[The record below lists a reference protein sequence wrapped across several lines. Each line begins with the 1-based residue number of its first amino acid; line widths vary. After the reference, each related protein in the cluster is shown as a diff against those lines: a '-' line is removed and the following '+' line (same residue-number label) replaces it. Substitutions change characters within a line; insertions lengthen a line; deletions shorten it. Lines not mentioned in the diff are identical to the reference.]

1 MKRTIIITL
10 AIVSAAIL
18 ALYVF
23 TRLTSKK
30 DNDNLFAEVKR
41 GDFEIA
47 ISASGELEA
56 ENSVD
61 IKAPEIAVG
70 RDFHAS
76 ELKISDLI
84 PEGTEVR
91 EGDYIATIDK
101 TQLDNTLKD
110 ERERLSTFRTN
121 LEMKMLDT
129 AVVLTNLRNAIKNQI
144 HTVEEAEITLKNS
157 KYEPP
162 TVIRQAEINLDRQ
175 KRVLEQKERGYAL
188 RVAQVK
194 RDIATQT
201 MWFNRISRR
210 VESLEE
216 VLAGFVIKAPSPGM
230 VVYKKDRRG
239 NKIKTGSN
247 INPFE
252 RVVATLPDLSTM
264 LSKTYV
270 SEIEIR
276 NVVPGLEV
284 IINVDAFP
292 DKAFKGKVAVV
303 ANIGEKLPN
312 SDSKVFEVNIR
323 LDGSD
328 PDLRPSMTT
337 GNKIVIKTI
346 RDVVYI
352 PTECIHTGP
361 DGVPFVYTKRKT
373 RQVVVPG
380 ETNEKDIVIEQGL
393 EPKALVYVIQPENAD
408 NFRLEGEELK
418 TFLNQRPTASTKQ

>member
-1 MKRTIIITL
+1 MKKTLVITIVVVSVAIIAL
-10 AIVSAAIL
+10 FVFNKIVS
-18 ALYVF
+18 
-23 TRLTSKK
+23 KK
-30 DNDNLFAEVKR
+30 GNDDLFAKAIK

-47 ISASGELEA
+47 ITASGELEA

-61 IKAPEIAVG
+61 IKAPEIARG

-84 PEGTEVR
+84 PEGTEVK

-110 ERERLSTFRTN
+110 ERERLSTYRTN
-121 LEMKMLDT
+121 LEMKKLDT
-129 AVVLTNLRNAIKNQI
+129 AVVLTGLRDAIRNQK

-157 KYEPP
+157 KFEPP
-162 TVIRQAEINLDRQ
+162 TTIRQAEIDLDRQ
-175 KRVLEQKERGYAL
+175 RRVLEQKQRGYSL
-188 RVAQVK
+188 RVAQAK

-201 MWFNRISRR
+201 MWYGRIERR
-210 VESLEE
+210 VQSLEE
-216 VLAGFVIKAPSPGM
+216 VLAGFIIKAPSPGM

-239 NKIKTGSN
+239 NKIKTGSS
-247 INPFE
+247 INPFD

-264 LSKTYV
+264 LSRTYV

-276 NVVPGLEV
+276 KVVQGQEV
-284 IINVDAFP
+284 LINVDAFP
-292 DKAFKGKVAVV
+292 DKTFKGKISAV

-312 SDSKVFEVNIR
+312 TDSKVFEVNIR
-323 LDGSD
+323 IDGFD

-337 GNKIVIKTI
+337 GNKIIIKTI
-346 RDVVYI
+346 PDVVYI
-352 PTECIHTGP
+352 PAECVHTGP
-361 DGVPFVYTKRKT
+361 DGIPFVYTKHRT

-380 ETNEKDIVIEQGL
+380 EANEKNIVIERGL
-393 EPKALVYVIQPENAD
+393 KPNDLVYVIQPENAD

-418 TFLNQRPTASTKQ
+418 TYFKEQATASSR